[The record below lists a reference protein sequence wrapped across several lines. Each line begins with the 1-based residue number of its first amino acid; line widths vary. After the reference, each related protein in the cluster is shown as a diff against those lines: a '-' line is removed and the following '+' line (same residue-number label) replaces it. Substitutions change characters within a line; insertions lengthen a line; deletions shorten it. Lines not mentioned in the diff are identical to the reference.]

1 MPMALWRRFWLLG
14 SVIWVVVCLL
24 SVFSI
29 LAFSEGEE
37 GKALQPLALAVAVP
51 AAAYAALWL
60 YFRLKGRGKNP
71 ATPEG
76 P

>member
-37 GKALQPLALAVAVP
+37 GKALQPLLLAVGVPAVVYAVP
-51 AAAYAALWL
+51 WL
-60 YFRLKGRGKNP
+60 CFRLRGRRKDP